1 MRRRLSGRNAPN
13 VRILWVRSASL
24 IKTTRISRVIAK
36 IILRK
41 FSTCAS
47 WRVRNFNLS
56 SFDTPSTISATLAP
70 NSSFNW
76 DSV

>member
-1 MRRRLSGRNAPN
+1 MGSKSLEFLCDTTRLSGRNEPN

-56 SFDTPSTISATLAP
+56 SFDTRQQFRLR
-70 NSSFNW
+70 
-76 DSV
+76 